1 MKTIYSIY
9 TNNKLDKHHFI
20 IIILIHYILEI
31 HYLLSEISH
40 YHHKK

>member
-20 IIILIHYILEI
+20 IIVIHYVLEI
-31 HYLLSEISH
+31 HYLLSETSH
-40 YHHKK
+40 YHYKK